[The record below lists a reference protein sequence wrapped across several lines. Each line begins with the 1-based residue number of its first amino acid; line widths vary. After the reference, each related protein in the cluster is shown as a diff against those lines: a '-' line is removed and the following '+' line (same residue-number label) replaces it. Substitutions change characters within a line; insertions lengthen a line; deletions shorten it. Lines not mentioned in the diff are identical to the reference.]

1 MTQGSYHRW
10 GVALAIVGTLVFS
23 FRPILVKLIY
33 VTFPP
38 VSAVTVL
45 FLRMAISVPFFLVV
59 AWWLRGEEPRLTRR
73 DWAALVALGFIGYY
87 AASFLD
93 MLGLK
98 YVGAGVGRLILYLY
112 PTLVLLISFLFLHRR
127 PTARQ
132 LSALVITYA
141 GVALILA
148 SQAHGGAEGKL
159 FILGALLVFGS
170 SLFYATYLVAGAE
183 LVKRVGSMRFTAYSM
198 AVATL
203 PAVVQFFALE
213 PLSALDLPGR
223 IWLYA
228 ILLGTVTTV
237 LPLFIQAEALKR
249 IGAAEFALIGAL
261 GPVSV
266 AITSAL
272 GLDEQF
278 TAVQAVGAALVI
290 FGVLLVSLKRN

>member
-1 MTQGSYHRW
+1 LSAYHRW
-10 GVALAIVGTLVFS
+10 GIALAIIGTLVFS

-33 VTFPP
+33 VTEP

-45 FLRMAISVPFFLVV
+45 FLRMAISLPFFLAV
-59 AWWLRGEEPRLTRR
+59 AWWLRGAEPRLTRR
-73 DWAALVALGFIGYY
+73 DWGAVALLGFIGYY

-98 YVGAGVGRLILYLY
+98 YIGAGVGRLILYLY
-112 PTLVLLISFLFLHRR
+112 PTLVLLISFFFLHRK
-127 PTARQ
+127 PTRRQ
-132 LSALVITYA
+132 LGALVITYA
-141 GVALILA
+141 GVSLILA

-159 FILGALLVFGS
+159 FVLGAMLVFAS
-170 SLFYATYLVAGAE
+170 SLFYAIYLVASAE
-183 LVKRVGSMRFTAYSM
+183 VVKRIGSMRFTAYSM
-198 AVATL
+198 AVSTL

-228 ILLGTVTTV
+228 LLLGTFATV

-249 IGAAEFALIGAL
+249 IGATEFALIGAL

-272 GLDEQF
+272 GLDEEF
-278 TAVQAVGAALVI
+278 TAVQAFGGALVI
-290 FGVLLVSLKRN
+290 LGVLLVSVKRS

>member
-1 MTQGSYHRW
+1 MSAATYRRW

-23 FRPILVKLIY
+23 FRPILVKLVY
-33 VTFPP
+33 VTYP
-38 VSAVTVL
+38 VSAVTLL
-45 FLRMAISVPFFLVV
+45 FLRMAISVPFFLAV
-59 AWWLRGEEPRLTRR
+59 AWWLRGQEPGLTRR
-73 DWAALVALGFIGYY
+73 DWGAIVALGFIGYY

-93 MLGLK
+93 FLGLK

-112 PTLVLLISFLFLHRR
+112 PTLVLLISFLFLHRA
-127 PTARQ
+127 PTRRQ
-132 LSALVITYA
+132 LGALVITYA
-141 GVALILA
+141 GVALILS
-148 SQAHGGAEGKL
+148 SQMHGGAEGRL
-159 FILGALLVFGS
+159 FMLGALLVFAS

-203 PAVVQFFALE
+203 PAVLQFFALE
-213 PLSALDLPGR
+213 PVSALDLPGKV
-223 IWLYA
+223 WLYA
-228 ILLGTVTTV
+228 ILLGTFTTV

-278 TAVQAVGAALVI
+278 TALQALGGMLVI
-290 FGVLLVSLKRN
+290 LGVLLVSVKRS

>member
-1 MTQGSYHRW
+1 MSVAAYRRW
-10 GVALAIVGTLVFS
+10 GVALAIIGTLVFS

-33 VTFPP
+33 LTYPPISPVTL
-38 VSAVTVL
+38 L
-45 FLRMAISVPFFLVV
+45 FLRMSISLPFFLAV
-59 AWWLRGEEPRLTRR
+59 AWWLRRDEPQLTGL
-73 DWAALVALGFIGYY
+73 DWAKVAALGFIGYY

-93 MLGLK
+93 FIGLK

-112 PTLVLLISFLFLHRR
+112 PTLVLLISFFFLHRR
-127 PTARQ
+127 PTRRQ
-132 LSALVITYA
+132 LGALVITYA
-141 GVALILA
+141 GVALILS
-148 SQAHGGAEGKL
+148 SQMHGGAEGRL
-159 FILGALLVFGS
+159 FLLGALFVFAS
-170 SLFYATYLVAGAE
+170 SLFYATYLVASAE

-203 PAVVQFFALE
+203 PALAQFFAIE
-213 PLSALDLPGR
+213 PMSALDLPGK

-228 ILLGTVTTV
+228 ILLATFTTV

-266 AITSAL
+266 AVTSAL

-278 TAVQAVGAALVI
+278 TLVQAFGGALVI
-290 FGVLLVSLKRN
+290 FGVLLVSIKRN

>member
-1 MTQGSYHRW
+1 LNPASYRRW
-10 GVALAIVGTLVFS
+10 GVVLAIVGTLVFS

-33 VTFPP
+33 VTYPA
-38 VSAVTVL
+38 SAVTVL
-45 FLRMAISVPFFLVV
+45 FLRMAIALPFFLVV
-59 AWWLRGEEPRLTRR
+59 AWWLRRDEPRLTRR
-73 DWAALVALGFIGYY
+73 DWAGLVALGFIGYY

-112 PTLVLLISFLFLHRR
+112 PTLVLLISFLFLRRR
-127 PTARQ
+127 PTPRQ
-132 LSALVITYA
+132 LAALVITYA
-141 GVALILA
+141 GVTLILA
-148 SQAHGGAEGKL
+148 SQAHGGAEGRL
-159 FILGALLVFGS
+159 FVLGALLVFGS

-198 AVATL
+198 AVATV

-223 IWLYA
+223 IWVYA
-228 ILLGTVTTV
+228 VLLGTFCTV

-278 TAVQAVGAALVI
+278 TAVQAIGGALVI
-290 FGVLLVSLKRN
+290 CGVLLVSLKRS